1 VSTYS
6 AKPSDIVRKWHVVD
20 AKGKILGRLA
30 TGIASIL
37 RGKHKPM
44 FTPHMDTG
52 DFVVVVNAESI
63 QVTGNKMQDKL
74 YFRHS
79 NYPGGLKTITFE
91 KLIKTH
97 PERAIEAAVKGML
110 PHNRLGRKMIRKLKV
125 YQGPDHPHQAQKPEP
140 LELPE

>member
-1 VSTYS
+1 
-6 AKPSDIVRKWHVVD
+6 VD